1 MLHDFPSSLMRGVS
15 GDDPEGGAGS
25 GVPRLAAR
33 NRSPRK
39 AGDPARQALRPGCEE
54 LAVRIG
60 RKCPRWKRG
69 PGPKSPRVERREARV
84 PPALRDARRLAS
96 APVCRV
102 TAHQPVPRKH
112 LNIELD
118 QMDSCKTAHNGLQR
132 HQRVVAHLQ
141 NRSCNSERFR
151 TLPRAVETLQQKL
164 RAAACVRKH

>member
-1 MLHDFPSSLMRGVS
+1 ML
-15 GDDPEGGAGS
+15 
-25 GVPRLAAR
+25 
-33 NRSPRK
+33 
-39 AGDPARQALRPGCEE
+39 Q
-54 LAVRIG
+54 
-60 RKCPRWKRG
+60 RKCWGRKRG
-69 PGPKSPRVERREARV
+69 PEAQNRQGRSAERRGV
-84 PPALRDARRLAS
+84 PIARDAG
-96 APVCRV
+96 APRKRPGLQRHCRP
-102 TAHQPVPRKH
+102 PVPRKH